1 MPIGYK
7 RRQRLASGGA
17 RSLRPP
23 IIGAGVEYLEPL
35 DAARI
40 AVDAASDRQAD
51 DILLLNVGE
60 VAAFADFLLI
70 MSAGSPRQMGAL
82 ADEIEL
88 AMKRGGCALHHREGS
103 VESGW
108 VLLDFS
114 DVVVHVFSEEQ
125 RAYYRLEEVWSAG
138 KPVVRIQ

>member
-1 MPIGYK
+1 M
-7 RRQRLASGGA
+7 LT
-17 RSLRPP
+17 
-23 IIGAGVEYLEPL
+23 
-35 DAARI
+35 
-40 AVDAASDRQAD
+40 
-51 DILLLNVGE
+51 NVGE
-60 VAAFADFLLI
+60 VASFADYLLI
-70 MSAGSPRQMGAL
+70 MSAGSPRQMNTL

-88 AMKRGGCALHHREGS
+88 AMKCAGCALHHREGT